1 MTHDDSSL
9 PSRRSVLAAVGL
21 AATGGCVREVQS
33 AIDRDSP
40 KQLSLTI
47 KTVPADADA
56 VATTIAR
63 FLSSKLKRVGIDASV
78 VLMSFEEL
86 LRDVLVNQS
95 FDLYVARY
103 PARHDPDFV
112 RPLTHSQFGVEP
124 GWQNPFGYSSLGV
137 DDLLEKQARQTGNA
151 RNKTLFEIQRRLVRD
166 QPFSVVAF
174 PDEVRATRSGEITGW
189 VDSDVHSLASYLSLT
204 PPEESES
211 TPTPTRSSGDG
222 GLAAAARTTTDTPT
236 TPTTA
241 TPDEDAAAEVQMTLT
256 DDRPTKNLNPLAV
269 EFRREGTITG
279 LLYDSLARYVD
290 GSVVPWLAE
299 SWEWRTDGTPSV
311 DVRLRSGL
319 SWHDGEPLTA
329 EDAAFTYRFLAD
341 TSLGTFSSPVP
352 APRFRSRT
360 SLVDS
365 VEARGDRTVRISFG
379 RASRP
384 VAAHS
389 LTVPL
394 LPRHVWEP
402 KAAKATVAGIDTGS
416 QVTKAL
422 VWNNPSPVGSG
433 PFRFRSKSVKESV
446 VLEPNT
452 DHFLVTDPTVG
463 GAAGQFAGGFAFDRL
478 VFAIV
483 PSSGAAVELL
493 QRGQADGTASP
504 LDPSAVPE
512 IGRSNRLDFHVSR
525 SQAFYHVG
533 FNVRKAPLG
542 NPRFRRAVARLI
554 DKQYLVDEVFKGY
567 AKPASSPLAGY
578 APVASDLVWS
588 GTDPK
593 LPFAGADGSLDV
605 ERAREF
611 FRKAGYRYTN
621 SGKLVYG

>member
-1 MTHDDSSL
+1 MTHDDRPL

-40 KQLSLTI
+40 KQLSLSI

-63 FLSSKLKRVGIDASV
+63 FLSSKLQRVGIDASV
-78 VLMSFEEL
+78 VLMSHEEL

-112 RPLTHSQFGVEP
+112 RPLAHSSFGVEP
-124 GWQNPFGYSSLGV
+124 GWQNPFGYSNLGV
-137 DDLLEKQARQTGNA
+137 DDLLEKQARQTGTA
-151 RNKTLFEIQRRLVRD
+151 RKKTLFEIQRRLVRD

-174 PDEVRATRSGEITGW
+174 PDEVRATRTGDITGW
-189 VDSDVHSLASYLSLT
+189 VDSDVHSLASYLSLS
-204 PPEESES
+204 PPEETRR
-211 TPTPTRSSGDG
+211 TPTPTPSSGD
-222 GLAAAARTTTDTPT
+222 APT
-236 TPTTA
+236 STTA
-241 TPDEDAAAEVQMTLT
+241 TPTGNPSEVRMTVTDA
-256 DDRPTKNLNPLAV
+256 RPTENLNPLAV

-290 GSVVPWLAE
+290 GSVEPWLAE
-299 SWEWRTDGTPSV
+299 SWEWRADDTPSV

-319 SWHDGEPLTA
+319 TWHDGEPLTA
-329 EDAAFTYRFLAD
+329 DDVAFTYRFLAD
-341 TSLGTFSSPVP
+341 TSLGNFSTPVP

-360 SLVDS
+360 SLVDT
-365 VEARGDRTVRISFG
+365 VEVRDERTVRVTFD

-384 VAAHS
+384 VAIHS

-394 LPRHVWEP
+394 LPRHVWKP
-402 KAAKATVAGIDTGS
+402 KAEKATVAGIDTGS
-416 QVTKAL
+416 QVTRAL

-446 VLEPNT
+446 VLEPYEG
-452 DHFLVTDPTVG
+452 HFLAADPTVG
-463 GAAGQFAGGFAFDRL
+463 GAAGRFAGGFNFDRL
-478 VFAIV
+478 VFAVV

-493 QRGQADGTASP
+493 QRGQADATASP

-512 IGRSNRLDFHVSR
+512 IGRSNQLDFHVAR
-525 SQAFYHVG
+525 SNAFYHVG

-578 APVASDLVWS
+578 TPVAPDLVWS
-588 GTDPK
+588 GSDPK
-593 LPFAGADGSLDV
+593 LPFAGASGSLDV